1 MSSEDSLFWRR
12 MRSWWLKKF
21 MELWRDL
28 IVHMLLHFGELEGG
42 ILVQDVYGESLIL
55 VDACGLLA
63 AVKELSDELWSKSFE
78 DSLSYGESE
87 IRDIEQMSGGR
98 VEWNYE
104 NWSWKRRDRKNT
116 IWFWNNSLAFFLLD
130 EWSQIDCESEIQYT
144 FWSKNLEISIRPAT
158 FSSFVGLERRLMYP
172 SRTCSFSC
180 WFVSMIVELVMEEKS
195 FVWLFQFLFYSFWF
209 PWFK

>member
-1 MSSEDSLFWRR
+1 MTSEDSLFWRR

-78 DSLSYGESE
+78 NSLSYGESE
-87 IRDIEQMSGGR
+87 IKDIEQMSGGR

-104 NWSWKRRDRKNT
+104 N
-116 IWFWNNSLAFFLLD
+116 
-130 EWSQIDCESEIQYT
+130 
-144 FWSKNLEISIRPAT
+144 
-158 FSSFVGLERRLMYP
+158 
-172 SRTCSFSC
+172 
-180 WFVSMIVELVMEEKS
+180 
-195 FVWLFQFLFYSFWF
+195 
-209 PWFK
+209 